1 MNIIEQKLVRR
12 QRRHWR
18 VRKNVLGTAEQPR
31 LSVYRSL
38 KHIRA
43 QIIDDLKGL
52 TLCAVSTQSPEIK
65 KSIKSG
71 GNIASAKEVGKKLA
85 ELALGKG
92 ITKVVFDRGCFPFH
106 GRIKALAESARE
118 TGLKF

>member
-31 LSVYRSL
+31 LSVCRSL

-52 TLCAVSTQSPEIK
+52 TLCAVSTQSSEIK

-92 ITKVVFDRGCFPFH
+92 IKKVVFDRGCFPFH
-106 GRIKALAESARE
+106 GRIKALAESARQA
-118 TGLKF
+118 GLKF

>member
-1 MNIIEQKLVRR
+1 MNIQEQKLVRR
-12 QRRHWR
+12 QRRHMHI
-18 VRKNVLGTAEQPR
+18 RKNVIGTPEQPR
-31 LSVYRSL
+31 LSVCRTL
-38 KHIRA
+38 KHIQA
-43 QIIDDLKGL
+43 QIIDDHKGL
-52 TLCAVSTQSPEIK
+52 TVCAVSTMSPDIK

-92 ITKVVFDRGCFPFH
+92 VTKVVFDRGCFPFH
-106 GRIKALAESARE
+106 GRIKALAEAARK

>member
-1 MNIIEQKLVRR
+1 MNIHEQKLARR

-31 LSVYRSL
+31 LSVCRSL

-43 QIIDDLKGL
+43 QIIDDIKGL
-52 TLCAVSTQSPEIK
+52 TLCAVSTQSADIK

-85 ELALGKG
+85 ELALNKG
-92 ITKVVFDRGCFPFH
+92 VKKVVFDRGCFPYH
-106 GRIKALAESARE
+106 GRLKALAESARQA
-118 TGLKF
+118 GLKF